1 MTTKGIT
8 SIIETPDRTAVG
20 DVLTLDRIRDR
31 ATISIDET
39 AAVLGVSRASAYAS
53 ARLGDAF
60 PVKRI
65 GRRLLVPVPAL
76 LAWLA
81 EN

>member
-1 MTTKGIT
+1 M
-8 SIIETPDRTAVG
+8 SARR
-20 DVLTLDRIRDR
+20 LTLDDVRDR
-31 ATISIDET
+31 ATLSIDET

-53 ARLGDAF
+53 ARSRDAF

-65 GRRLLVPVPAL
+65 GRRLLVPVPGL

>member
-1 MTTKGIT
+1 MTTTGT
-8 SIIETPDRTAVG
+8 PASVETPERTAA
-20 DVLTLDRIRDR
+20 DVLTLDTIRDR
-31 ATISIDET
+31 ATLSIDET
-39 AAVLGVSRASAYAS
+39 AAVLGISRGVAYAS
-53 ARLGDAF
+53 ARSGDGF

-65 GRRLLVPVPAL
+65 GRRLLVSVPAL

>member
-1 MTTKGIT
+1 M
-8 SIIETPDRTAVG
+8 SAAQ
-20 DVLTLDRIRDR
+20 LTLEDVRER
-31 ATISIDET
+31 ATLSIDET
-39 AAVLGVSRASAYAS
+39 AVVLGISRASAYAS
-53 ARLGDAF
+53 ARSGDAF